1 LAQISLLLYI
11 SSLNAMN
18 YSPIAL
24 FVYKRPDHTRQT
36 IEALMQCP
44 EFNESS
50 LYVFCDGAKRTEERE
65 VVEQTR
71 SVVRALVGDRAI
83 ITESADNQGLANSI
97 IAGVTQ
103 LVNAFERVIV
113 LEDDLV
119 VSPGFLGFMNQALEH
134 YKDEDRVM
142 QVSGYM
148 FPVPEFVDRTEA
160 MFLPFT
166 VSWGWATW
174 RRAWRFFDPE
184 ATGWEVLKRDRQM
197 RKRFNLNGSYDY
209 YSMIERQFRGECD
222 SWAIRWYW
230 AIFRMQRVAV
240 FPPISYVKNVGFDGS
255 GSHGW
260 RSGKFFTDKYNLSP
274 LQSLHFPQVISVET
288 CSILAIQKV
297 VSRSNT
303 LILGILRT
311 IKGMINRLISKAS

>member
-1 LAQISLLLYI
+1 
-11 SSLNAMN
+11 MN

-24 FVYKRPDHTRQT
+24 FVYKRPDHTRRT

-44 EFNESS
+44 GFNESS
-50 LYVFCDGAKRTEERE
+50 LYVFCDGAKRAKDRE

-103 LVNAFERVIV
+103 LVNEFERVIV

-174 RRAWRFFDPE
+174 RRAWKFFDPE
-184 ATGWEVLKRDRQM
+184 ATGWEVLKIDWQM
-197 RKRFNLNGSYDY
+197 RKRFNLDGSYDY
-209 YSMIERQFRGECD
+209 FSMMQNQFAGKCD
-222 SWAIRWYW
+222 SWAICWYW
-230 AIFRMQRVAV
+230 SVFQHNALVL
-240 FPPISYVKNVGFDGS
+240 FPPRSLVSNTGFDGS
-255 GSHGW
+255 GTHGSLSRFKLLNTKFSSDMKNLNVSVDIVLLNNSFKAVQKAIRKSTPPW
-260 RSGKFFTDKYNLSP
+260 LAFLKTAIKLFSGNAFFE
-274 LQSLHFPQVISVET
+274 I
-288 CSILAIQKV
+288 
-297 VSRSNT
+297 
-303 LILGILRT
+303 
-311 IKGMINRLISKAS
+311 